1 MHRGPIVLIWHCRSA
16 GDSENSP
23 SPALCNTSASVAERL
38 HALEEYQ
45 LAWRTLSLSF
55 DPSFSSTGRPDRT
68 YPFRHLAFSGALVA
82 MHVGTK
88 LRLYRPASPGRRVN
102 AMTWSLD
109 LAHLGLTPLMGA
121 SDLGEDVVV
130 ICGVNIVH
138 GRYETEAIHY

>member
-1 MHRGPIVLIWHCRSA
+1 MQYKCHLAFAGAVDGSARS
-16 GDSENSP
+16 S
-23 SPALCNTSASVAERL
+23 SVAERL
-38 HALEEYQ
+38 HALKEYQ
-45 LAWRTLSLSF
+45 RAWRTLSLSF

-68 YPFRHLAFSGALVA
+68 YPFRHLTFSGALVA

-121 SDLGEDVVV
+121 SDTGEDVVV

-138 GRYETEAIHY
+138 GRYEAEAIHY